1 VDYRDEIVD
10 GRSVTI
16 QSEHAVE
23 LLPLR
28 KLFRLRLSRASAG
41 ILTVLFTIPAYAE
54 DWGMGAANRQV
65 ARGAVF
71 SPVSTPASEIS
82 TVAWFVLAITAAIFL
97 TVATLLLYSVVRFRA
112 RPGDDQR
119 EPPQLYGSN
128 PIEFAWTAIPFLI
141 VIVLVLTTIRTIYDV
156 QAAAEPPDAVHVRVI
171 GHQWWWEFQYPDLGI
186 VTANELHVP
195 LSDPAH
201 PTPTWFELE
210 SADVAHSFWVP
221 RLAGKTDLIPNKINT
236 MWIDPHQAGVYLGQC
251 AEFCG
256 TQHAMMLIRVVVE
269 PRPAFDQWVAAQR
282 LPAAAPDA
290 PAHGRQV
297 FQENACASCHS
308 VKGTSA
314 HGTYGPDLT
323 HLMSR
328 QTLGSG
334 VATNTPDHLKIWV
347 REPARM
353 KPGVL
358 MPAMNLSASDLDD
371 MVTWMVTLK

>member
-1 VDYRDEIVD
+1 V
-10 GRSVTI
+10 
-16 QSEHAVE
+16 
-23 LLPLR
+23 
-28 KLFRLRLSRASAG
+28 AG
-41 ILTVLFTIPAYAE
+41 AIITVLIAIPAYAE
-54 DWGMGAANRQV
+54 DWGMGAANRQI

-82 TVAWFVLAITAAIFL
+82 TVAWFVLAISAAIF
-97 TVATLLLYSVVRFRA
+97 VAVAGLLLYSVMRFRA
-112 RPGDDQR
+112 RPGDAQR

-141 VIVLVLTTIRTIYDV
+141 VVVLVLTTIRTIYDV
-156 QAAAEPPDAVHVRVI
+156 QAAAEPPGAIHVRVI

-269 PRPAFDQWVAAQR
+269 PRPAFDQWVAEQR
-282 LPAAAPDA
+282 LPAVAQDA
-290 PAHGRQV
+290 IAHGRQV
-297 FQENACASCHS
+297 FQENACASCHT
-308 VKGTSA
+308 VKGTPA

-328 QTLGSG
+328 QTVGSG

-371 MVTWMVTLK
+371 IVTWMVTLK